1 MFSLKDIN
9 KAALESFDLLPD
21 DAYLRISVLL
31 CLYGY
36 SRATLYRNIKKG
48 LALAYRATRGN
59 LLWHR
64 NRSSSYSLSSTLETT
79 NSPLPADTNGTQDS
93 R

>member
-31 CLYGY
+31 CLYSPRPG
-36 SRATLYRNIKKG
+36 
-48 LALAYRATRGN
+48 
-59 LLWHR
+59 
-64 NRSSSYSLSSTLETT
+64 RSICSTVLK
-79 NSPLPADTNGTQDS
+79 
-93 R
+93 

>member
-48 LALAYRATRGN
+48 IVPEPDRIGERIAGWRVGAVRESLKRLRSQGKTTR
-59 LLWHR
+59 
-64 NRSSSYSLSSTLETT
+64 
-79 NSPLPADTNGTQDS
+79 
-93 R
+93 